1 MTLQTSL
8 QEVLSHKR
16 VVEALTEKA
25 AALSGSSEAPAAAA
39 AVAQRYEKLVDS
51 WLQNITQLEEALD
64 TFTHFQDLFKGLQE
78 HLKQL
83 QERLSS
89 HTGELSCLGER
100 GTVKI
105 LVVILTTIP
114 WLIFIPTLSSRPFDD
129 TVVTHVISI

>member
-1 MTLQTSL
+1 MNLTRLFASFQTSL

-25 AALSGSSEAPAAAA
+25 AALNGAGEAQAAAA

-78 HLKQL
+78 YLKQL
-83 QERLSS
+83 QERLGS
-89 HTGELSCLGER
+89 HTGELL
-100 GTVKI
+100 
-105 LVVILTTIP
+105 LT
-114 WLIFIPTLSSRPFDD
+114 S
-129 TVVTHVISI
+129 